1 METVTTTMPDFIS
14 KYLPYTEDEYNEL
27 KSVMKDIT
35 THIPNDRMGW
45 VWGNHNKILKTNEP
59 QPCSCGSAAAN
70 WKRAADTIRNFIS
83 QIESQTNG

>member
-1 METVTTTMPDFIS
+1 METTVTTIPPEHSFFPYSKEEFI
-14 KYLPYTEDEYNEL
+14 EMRDI
-27 KSVMKDIT
+27 MKDIV

-70 WKRAADTIRNFIS
+70 WKRAAETIRNFIS
-83 QIESQTNG
+83 QKEYQLNG

>member
-1 METVTTTMPDFIS
+1 METTVRTIPPEHSFFPYSREEFI
-14 KYLPYTEDEYNEL
+14 EMRDI
-27 KSVMKDIT
+27 MKDIV

-70 WKRAADTIRNFIS
+70 WKRAAETIRNFIS
-83 QIESQTNG
+83 QKEFQLNG